1 MTKTATLFFISSL
14 LVLTSCK
21 DAKSANKIYYQ
32 AINGKDTAR
41 LSVIYY
47 EDRFFGQYERIYGKS
62 GKDSGNVRGQ
72 LVGDTL
78 KGEFKYLSFGGS
90 KSIRPIVFLR
100 KDNRLLLGKG
110 LIATYMEIP
119 FYVKEV
125 PIDYNT
131 GFVFEEINKQ

>member
-14 LVLTSCK
+14 LLLTSCK
-21 DAKSANKIYYQ
+21 DTKSANKIYYQ

-47 EDRFFGQYERIYGKS
+47 EDRFFGQYERIYGKN

-78 KGEFKYLSFGGS
+78 KGEFKYLSLGGS
-90 KSIRPIVFLR
+90 KSISPIVFLK
-100 KDNRLLLGKG
+100 KDDKLLLGKG
-110 LIATYMEIP
+110 LISTYMNIP
-119 FYVKEV
+119 FYVKDV
-125 PIDYNT
+125 PMDYNT
-131 GFVFEEINKQ
+131 GFVFEEINNQ